1 MQAVVLFL
9 NDRADDPTKRLKLAG
24 VRRYAAAAGWNV
36 VPIPQERSGRKS
48 IPDLLAKYR
57 PAGCICSEDDSPAG
71 LSPRLFG
78 GIPLVLANEHRRRY
92 DALCGRVCVDNAAVA
107 RAAFRELSSGNPEAF
122 AVVTEATS
130 HEWSAVRV
138 RAFRAEASNT
148 GRPCPVYREIRW
160 TEREEALV
168 ALRPWLAALPR
179 HTAIYAVNDPLARRV
194 ANAALGAGLR
204 IPQDLTILGTDNN
217 LACCEPF
224 RPTLSSIQ
232 LDFERMGYLAAK
244 MLGERIQTRADAR
257 AEEADT
263 RQAASDMRVS
273 KRRKPSSMSRA
284 ACRVSGPA
292 AEPPTFSVITVGPL
306 LPVRRESTGGRGRRE
321 PHILE
326 AVEIIRREACD
337 GLTVAA
343 LAERLPGSRRL
354 LDLRFREAMGHSVLD
369 EIVQVRLERVF
380 DLLRRPEMP
389 IGAIANFS
397 GFALHQLDKVFRARF
412 GCSLRDWRKRNVQP

>member
-24 VRRYAAAAGWNV
+24 VQRYAAAAGWNV
-36 VPIPQERSGRKS
+36 VPIPQKRSGRKS
-48 IPDLLAKYR
+48 IPDLLAKYH
-57 PAGCICSEDDSPAG
+57 PAGCICSEDDSPSG

-130 HEWSAVRV
+130 HEWSAIRV
-138 RAFRAEASNT
+138 RTFRAEASKA

-160 TEREEALV
+160 TEREESLV
-168 ALRPWLAALPR
+168 ALRPWLAVLPR

-194 ANAALGAGLR
+194 ADAALGAGLR

-244 MLGERIQTRADAR
+244 MLGRLVDLTTVDLSKS
-257 AEEADT
+257 
-263 RQAASDMRVS
+263 ASRRVDKS
-273 KRRKPSSMSRA
+273 EKA
-284 ACRVSGPA
+284 GGN
-292 AEPPTFSVITVGPL
+292 VITVGPL

-343 LAERLPGSRRL
+343 LAKRLPGSRRL

-380 DLLRRPEMP
+380 DLLRRPEMR
-389 IGAIANFS
+389 IGAIADFS
-397 GFALHQLDKVFRARF
+397 GFELHQLDKVFRARF